1 MAKMNP
7 ALIVVG
13 GLIGILLLF
22 GIIGAVMYKPA
33 YETEPHHA
41 DVPAPVQAAAPVQ
54 ATQPAAMPAPVQ
66 AGSEEEAFI
75 MTYWNMFLAGL
86 GEQPAGTVPAA
97 PAAQGQTGLT
107 IISSDGEIIAVIE
120 SGGIM
125 I

>member
-7 ALIVVG
+7 AIIVVG
-13 GLIGILLLF
+13 GLIGVLLLF

-41 DVPAPVQAAAPVQ
+41 DVPAPVPAAQPVQ
-54 ATQPAAMPAPVQ
+54 AAQPAAMPAPVQ
-66 AGSEEEAFI
+66 AGSEEEVFI

-86 GEQPAGTVPAA
+86 GEQPAGTVPAT
-97 PAAQGQTGLT
+97 PAEQGQKGLT
-107 IISSDGEIIAVIE
+107 IVSSDGQVIAVIE
-120 SGGIM
+120 SGEIV